1 MDQIITYPNSKTR
14 NEPHNMEFLPD
25 GKILWEM
32 TTQDKNLRL
41 AGDYTFI
48 DNNTIKVDFVRYST
62 STVIGDIACSSPSP
76 PRDSITISNCTADDV
91 IATMKR
97 VY

>member
-1 MDQIITYPNSKTR
+1 
-14 NEPHNMEFLPD
+14 MEFLPD

-62 STVIGDIACSSPSP
+62 SNVIGDIACSSPSP
-76 PRDSITISNCTADDV
+76 PRDSITISNCNADDV

>member
-1 MDQIITYPNSKTR
+1 
-14 NEPHNMEFLPD
+14 ME
-25 GKILWEM
+25 KILWEM
-32 TTQDKNLRL
+32 ITPDKNLRL

-48 DNNTIKVDFVRYST
+48 DNNTIEVDFVRYST
-62 STVIGDIACSSPSP
+62 STVIGDIGCSSLSP
-76 PRDSITISNCTADDV
+76 PGDSITMSNCNADDV

>member
-1 MDQIITYPNSKTR
+1 
-14 NEPHNMEFLPD
+14 MEFLPD

-76 PRDSITISNCTADDV
+76 PRDSITMSNCNADDV